1 MKQKIPIAIV
11 ILLLALGFLGYRSF
25 HIKQSEKH
33 IDSIKPEIVKSEEEW
48 RKILTPE
55 QYNILRESG
64 TEPPFSSPL
73 YHNEKKGIYVT
84 ADCDEEVFSSEQK
97 FDSRTGWPSFWA
109 PIKEDAVV
117 LVEDWSLGYKRVE
130 IRSKKCNS
138 HLGHVF
144 EDGPKPTGLRYCIN
158 GTALKFIPEE

>member
-1 MKQKIPIAIV
+1 MSGEFDESLSKKEA
-11 ILLLALGFLGYRSF
+11 
-25 HIKQSEKH
+25 
-33 IDSIKPEIVKSEEEW
+33 EW
-48 RKILTPE
+48 RSILNPL
-55 QYNILRESG
+55 QYHILRDAGTEIPYTGSLNNEKRSG
-64 TEPPFSSPL
+64 TYFSV
-73 YHNEKKGIYVT
+73 G
-84 ADCDEEVFSSEQK
+84 CDIALFRSEQK
-97 FDSRTGWPSFWA
+97 YDSRTGWPSFWA